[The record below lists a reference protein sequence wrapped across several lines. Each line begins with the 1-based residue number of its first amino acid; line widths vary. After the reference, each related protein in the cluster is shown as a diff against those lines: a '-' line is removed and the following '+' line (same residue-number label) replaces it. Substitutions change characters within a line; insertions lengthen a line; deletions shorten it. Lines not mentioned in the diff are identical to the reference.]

1 MNVYSIKIYE
11 ENLIKLVFGMFWNKE
26 RCRENELDI
35 ENLEDSCKI

>member
-11 ENLIKLVFGMFWNKE
+11 ENLTKSVFGMFWNKE
-26 RCRENELDI
+26 RCRENKPDI